1 MAIKR
6 IMGKGYRKYR
16 KCLRCNTPIEAALWD
31 DMVYTCS
38 KCGQQHYVDVYKKS
52 IVLTVAER
60 PDVRK
65 RHKGTIIQ
73 VEPEQ
78 EAARHRLIRKV
89 EGRNGK

>member
-16 KCLRCNTPIEAALWD
+16 KCLRCNAPIEAALWD
-31 DMVYTCS
+31 DTVYTCP

-65 RHKGTIIQ
+65 RHKGAIT
-73 VEPEQ
+73 PEQ
-78 EAARHRLIRKV
+78 EAARLRLIRKA